1 MKRHPE
7 RSEGPAFSCTL
18 NNIEAPKK
26 RQPLKNARACFKNG
40 VRPNSRSFVAAKTG
54 PLLRMTPFLKHALA
68 NLAGKLPSYRV
79 FMVLNPLKGTPVR
92 ANGDVELE

>member
-1 MKRHPE
+1 VAIVVAIRVDECLLSYDPPGTRIDDQASIE
-7 RSEGPAFSCTL
+7 RV
-18 NNIEAPKK
+18 
-26 RQPLKNARACFKNG
+26 FKNG

>member
-1 MKRHPE
+1 MDPATRNTYPMKRHPE

-54 PLLRMTPFLKHALA
+54 PLLRMTPFLKHALVA
-68 NLAGKLPSYRV
+68 DRQIRPASTR
-79 FMVLNPLKGTPVR
+79 
-92 ANGDVELE
+92 